1 MADWSFWKE
10 KALRQFKADHAM
22 EMQKAHEG
30 ITPFPVKFELGLS
43 PALKSLA
50 SARKSKK
57 DTEINKYK
65 AKGLTAYNAYRHRI
79 DEGKT
84 KQILGKAWNDLDSG
98 LKEVHK
104 LLQ

>member
-10 KALRQFKADHAM
+10 KALMQFKTDHAL
-22 EMQKAHEG
+22 EMQNAHVG
-30 ITPFPVKFELGLS
+30 LTPFPVKFELGLS

-57 DTEINKYK
+57 DIEINKHK
-65 AKGLTAYNAYRHRI
+65 AKGLLAYNAYRHRI
-79 DEGKT
+79 DEAKT
-84 KQILGKAWNDLDSG
+84 KQILGKAWADLDKG
-98 LKEVHK
+98 LKEVHV